1 MEDKI
6 IMNREKYQ
14 QLYKYMELRT
24 NTSHSAVK
32 KMVSFYTCFPLL
44 KKDNIKKKTFLRLFF

>member
-6 IMNREKYQ
+6 IMNRAKYQ

-24 NTSHSAVK
+24 NTSQSAVK